1 MAILDTSKVDFL
13 WKKVIYGVGKTDGTG
28 SKSGSNE
35 TVASPLP
42 VYASQIWAQA
52 DAIPTTPPVSS
63 SGVVQVLSGDQRIQ
77 ATKDATATLNA
88 TWLTALTNWIPAT
101 FNANYSVKV
110 FAGDPQTTGVQIFP
124 DTNNEEFVFDYSSG
138 VLHFPNTIP
147 AAVVTGGIY
156 ITGFRYIGTK
166 GLTGAGGASKVTVV
180 ANIAARDA
188 QTGMAIGDM
197 TFVTDASA
205 IPTDAAAGEFALY
218 MWNGSAYTLIS
229 TQDSSSTDSKTS
241 SVALTPSSTGVI
253 ALSSAGNGSAII
265 ACNVEVLTAF
275 DGTFDFTIGYAGQ
288 PAWVM
293 NVNDHDVTDPA
304 TYFITS
310 SSQLSLTQETQI
322 NVYISGTATVG
333 SAIITLTY
341 A

>member
-13 WKKVIYGVGKTDGTG
+13 WKKVIYGVGKTDGSG
-28 SKSGSNE
+28 AKSGSNE

-42 VYASQIWAQA
+42 VFASQIWAQA
-52 DAIPTTPPVSS
+52 GAIPDTPPAST
-63 SGVVQVLSGDQRIQ
+63 SGVVQVYKGAQRIQ
-77 ATKDATATLNA
+77 AVKDATATLNA
-88 TWLTALTNWIPAT
+88 TWLTSLTDWVPAT
-101 FNANYSVKV
+101 FSANYSVKIY
-110 FAGDPQTTGVQIFP
+110 AGDPQTTGVQIFP
-124 DTNNEEFVFDYSSG
+124 DTNNEEYVFDYASG
-138 VLHFPNTIP
+138 VLHFPNNIP
-147 AAVVTGGIY
+147 AGVVSNGIY
-156 ITGFRYIGTK
+156 VVGFRYVGTK

-180 ANIAARDA
+180 SDISSRNA

-205 IPTDAAAGEFALY
+205 ITTDAGAGEFALY

-253 ALSSAGNGSAII
+253 ALSRAGNGSCIV

-275 DGTFDFTIGYAGQ
+275 DGTFDFTIGYTGQ

-293 NVNDHDVTDPA
+293 SVNDHDVTDPA

-310 SSQLSLTQETQI
+310 STQLSLTQETQI
-322 NVYISGTATVG
+322 NVYVSGTATVG